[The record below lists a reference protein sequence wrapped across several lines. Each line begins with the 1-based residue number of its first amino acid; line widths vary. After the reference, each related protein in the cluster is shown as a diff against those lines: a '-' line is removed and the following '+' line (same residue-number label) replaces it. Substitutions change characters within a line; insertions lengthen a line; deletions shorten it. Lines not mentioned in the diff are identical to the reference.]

1 MGRVPNNRRV
11 CPVRQHRQ
19 RALRLSGSIWGP
31 LLGVVSAV
39 PGMVPV
45 TVPGAG
51 LFMPVARAEVTAV
64 VGSVEVMG
72 APTATP
78 DGEKK
83 SGRAPVKAANPSR

>member
-1 MGRVPNNRRV
+1 MSQTTAVF
-11 CPVRQHRQ
+11 
-19 RALRLSGSIWGP
+19 AKFGSIGSVPYVYLKRWGP

-51 LFMPVARAEVTAV
+51 LLLPVARAEVTAV

-72 APTATP
+72 GTDSNP